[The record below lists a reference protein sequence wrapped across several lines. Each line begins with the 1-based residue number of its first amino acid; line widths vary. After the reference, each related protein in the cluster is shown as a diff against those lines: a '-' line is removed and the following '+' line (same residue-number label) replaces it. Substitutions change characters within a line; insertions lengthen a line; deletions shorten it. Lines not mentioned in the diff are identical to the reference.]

1 MWFGSSKSKVN
12 FHLLLLLLFT
22 IFAGYDKTVLTNFG
36 ESMFK
41 KYWKSFVIFWSVVML
56 GIVGVFVFFWLIS
69 AGKLGFMPTFEE
81 LENPNNRFAS
91 EVFFADGPIM
101 NKYFEKENRKY
112 TEYREIPASVVD
124 ALIATE
130 DVRFYEHSGVD
141 VRGLFRVLK
150 GVLTADASAGGG
162 STISQQLAKMLF
174 PREPDLNVFELVVRK
189 FREWVIA
196 VRLEKSYTKEEIMTM
211 YLNKYDFLNLAVGI
225 SSAADIYFQTPLD
238 SLKIEQ
244 AAMLVGMAKNSS
256 YYNPVRRPEL
266 TLNRRNVVLNQMYKY
281 DKITRDEYDSLK
293 MLPLGLKFKR
303 VDHKEGLATY
313 FREYLR
319 LYMTANKPKR
329 ENYRNTEQFRLD
341 SAAWETDPLYGWCK
355 KNVKVGGTH
364 YDLYSDGLKIYST
377 LDSRMQRYAE
387 EAVREHLSQDL
398 QPLFDKERAYKKN
411 SPFSNDMT
419 PDKIEEALMRS
430 VKQSERYRQLV
441 KEGKNQREIRKIFDQ
456 KVEMQLFTWNGIRD
470 TVMSPMDS
478 VKHYK
483 SFFRSG
489 FMVMNPRN
497 GYVKAYVGGPDYR
510 YFMYDMVSVGRRQ
523 VGSTIK
529 PILYTLAMQEGL
541 GPCDRVPN
549 IPQTFILPTGEPWTA
564 RGGTKRKGEMVTL
577 RWGLANSEN
586 NISAWVLKQFTPQ
599 AVAQMAHKMGITSFI
614 DPVPSVFLGT
624 AEISVKEMVA
634 AYSIF
639 ANKGVY
645 HAPLIVSR
653 IEDKFGN
660 TLATFQTESREVITA
675 NTAYLMCDL
684 LEGVVNS
691 GTGVRLRYKY
701 KLTNPIGGKTGTTQE
716 HSDGWFMGITPALVG
731 GVWVGAED
739 RSIHFQNLANGQ
751 GASMA
756 LPIWGKFLQKVYAD
770 AGLNVY
776 TGPFDY
782 PAGLLKR
789 LNCDETVLPAGGTST
804 DGQANDEEDEEFY

>member
-1 MWFGSSKSKVN
+1 M
-12 FHLLLLLLFT
+12 HML
-22 IFAGYDKTVLTNFG
+22 
-36 ESMFK
+36 K
-41 KYWKSFVIFWSVVML
+41 KYWKLFVLFWAVVL
-56 GIVGVFVFFWLIS
+56 TGITAMIVFFWLIS

-91 EVFFADGPIM
+91 EVYFSDGPMM

-112 TEYREIPASVVD
+112 TEFKEIPVSVID

-130 DVRFYEHSGVD
+130 DVRFYEHSGID

-150 GVLTADASAGGG
+150 GLLTANSAAGGG

-174 PREPDLNVFELVVRK
+174 PREPDLNAFELVIRK

-225 SSAADIYFQTPLD
+225 GSAADIYFQVPLD
-238 SLKIEQ
+238 SLRIEQ

-266 TLNRRNVVLNQMYKY
+266 TLNRRNVVLHQMYKY
-281 DKITRDEYDSLK
+281 GKITSEQYDSLK
-293 MLPLGLKFKR
+293 MLPLGLNFKR

-319 LYMTANKPKR
+319 LYMTAGKPER
-329 ENYRNTEQFRLD
+329 GNYRNMRQYRLD
-341 SAAWETDPLYGWCK
+341 SIAWETDPLYGWCK
-355 KNVKVGGTH
+355 KNVKVDGNN
-364 YDLYSDGLKIYST
+364 YDLYSDGLKIYAT
-377 LDSRMQRYAE
+377 LDSRMQKYAE

-398 QPLFDKERAYKKN
+398 QPLFDQEKVHKKN

-419 PDKIEEALMRS
+419 PEKIEEALMRS

-441 KEGKNQREIRKIFDQ
+441 SEGKKMGEIRKIFDQ
-456 KVEMQLFTWNGIRD
+456 PVGMQVFTWRGVRD
-470 TVMSPMDS
+470 TVMTPMDS

-489 FMVMNPRN
+489 FMVMNPKN
-497 GYVKAYVGGPDYR
+497 GYIKAYVGGPDYR
-510 YFMYDMVSVGRRQ
+510 YFMYDMVSVGKRQ

-541 GPCDRVPN
+541 EPCDKVPN
-549 IPQTFILPTGEPWTA
+549 IPQTFVLPTGEPWTA

-599 AVAQMAHKMGITSFI
+599 AVAQMAHKMGITSVI

-624 AEISVKEMVA
+624 AEIAVKEMVA
-634 AYSIF
+634 AYAIF
-639 ANKGVY
+639 PNKGVY
-645 HAPLIVSR
+645 HSPLMVSR

-660 TLATFQTESREVITA
+660 TLATFQSESREVITE
-675 NTAYLMCDL
+675 NTAHLMCNL

-691 GTGVRLRYKY
+691 GTGGRLRFRYD
-701 KLTNPIGGKTGTTQE
+701 LRNPMGGKTGTTQE
-716 HSDGWFMGITPALVG
+716 HADGWFMGVTPELVG

-756 LPIWGKFLQKVYAD
+756 LPIWAKFLQKAYAD
-770 AGLNVY
+770 PQLNVY
-776 TGPFDY
+776 TGPFEY
-782 PAGLLKR
+782 PAGMAEKF
-789 LNCDETVLPAGGTST
+789 NCDEQPATENESLEVN
-804 DGQANDEEDEEFY
+804 DVQDEEDEEFY

>member
-1 MWFGSSKSKVN
+1 MV
-12 FHLLLLLLFT
+12 
-22 IFAGYDKTVLTNFG
+22 
-36 ESMFK
+36 K
-41 KYWKSFVIFWSVVML
+41 KYWKLFVIFWSVVFV
-56 GIVGVFVFFWLIS
+56 GIGVVFLFFYLIS
-69 AGKLGFMPTFEE
+69 IGKLGFMPTFEE

-91 EVFFADGPIM
+91 EVYFADGPVM

-112 TEYREIPASVVD
+112 IEYKEIPQSVID

-150 GVLTADASAGGG
+150 GVLTANTSAGGG

-174 PREPDLNVFELVVRK
+174 PREPDLNVFELAIRK

-196 VRLEKSYTKEEIMTM
+196 VRLEKSYTKEEIITM

-225 SSAADIYFQTPLD
+225 SSAADIYFQIPLD
-238 SLKIEQ
+238 SLKMEQ
-244 AAMLVGMAKNSS
+244 AAMLIGMAKNSS

-266 TLNRRNVVLNQMYKY
+266 TLNRRNVVLAQMYKY
-281 DKITRDEYDSLK
+281 DKISEQQYDSLRL
-293 MLPLGLKFKR
+293 LPLGLQFKR

-319 LYMTANKPKR
+319 LFMTANKPERKYYGNR
-329 ENYRNTEQFRLD
+329 EQYRLD
-341 SAAWETDPLYGWCK
+341 SVAWETNPLYGWCK
-355 KNVKVGGTH
+355 KNVKVDGTH
-364 YDLYSDGLKIYST
+364 YDLYSDGLKIYAT
-377 LDSRMQRYAE
+377 LDSRMQKYAE

-398 QPLFDKERAYKKN
+398 QPLFDKEKVNKSN
-411 SPFSNDMT
+411 PPFSNDMT
-419 PDKIEEALMRS
+419 EEEIEGVLNTSIR
-430 VKQSERYRQLV
+430 QSERYRVLSRA
-441 KEGKNQREIRKIFDQ
+441 GKKYAEIRKTFEQ
-456 KVEMQLFTWNGIRD
+456 PVEMQVFTWKGIRD
-470 TVMSPMDS
+470 TVMTPLDS
-478 VKHYK
+478 IRHYK

-489 FMVMNPRN
+489 FMVMNPKN

-510 YFMYDMVSVGRRQ
+510 YFMYDMVSVGKRQ

-541 GPCDRVPN
+541 GPCDKVPN
-549 IPQTFILPTGEPWTA
+549 IPQTFILPDGVPWTA

-586 NISAWVLKQFTPQ
+586 NISAWVLKQFTPG

-624 AEISVKEMVA
+624 AEISVKEMVT

-645 HAPLIVSR
+645 NSPLLVYR
-653 IEDKFGN
+653 IEDKYGN
-660 TLATFQTESREVITA
+660 VLEQFLPDSREVITE
-675 NTAYLMCDL
+675 NTAYLMCNL
-684 LEGVVNS
+684 LEGVVTG
-691 GTGVRLRYKY
+691 GTGVRLRYRY
-701 KLTNPIGGKTGTTQE
+701 KLMNPMGGKTGTTQK
-716 HSDGWFMGITPALVG
+716 HADGWFMGVTPDLVG

-739 RSIHFQNLANGQ
+739 RSIRFQNLANGQ

-756 LPIWGKFLQKVYAD
+756 LPIWAKFLQKAYAD
-770 AGLNVY
+770 PSLKMTDA
-776 TGPFDY
+776 PFER
-782 PAGLLKR
+782 PAGVTKR
-789 LNCDETVLPAGGTST
+789 LDCDETVPAES
-804 DGQANDEEDEEFY
+804 AEMNNEINEEDEEFY